1 MRVEGV
7 EGQQHWMCLETE
19 WEGGDQEDTILDTM
33 RGPGGEQHEYR
44 DRRQEIVFIGRNIKE
59 SAIQELLDSCIL
71 TDDEMALGPTKWK
84 ETMET
89 EDSITLDFDGG
100 AKNVEGDDDDDE
112 EEEED
117 EEVDDDESEDV
128 QISKNGKR
136 KMNLVEEEKSKKKKS
151 G

>member
-1 MRVEGV
+1 
-7 EGQQHWMCLETE
+7 MCLETE

-100 AKNVEGDDDDDE
+100 AKNGVFEDEDEDEDDDDGE
-112 EEEED
+112 EEEENED
-117 EEVDDDESEDV
+117 EDHEESEDV
-128 QISKNGKR
+128 QIGKNGKR